1 MGHSERWP
9 PLPLNEWQPTY
20 RTLHMWAQIVGKIR
34 MTLSPPMNHWWHV
47 SLYVNSRGLT
57 TGPIP
62 YAPGVFEIQF
72 DFQRHALHISTTEGP
87 GASRP
92 LRDESVASFH
102 SGIFEALAWLGIAV
116 RINPMPQEVPD
127 PVPFNRDYTD
137 CSYDPQ
143 YANRLLL
150 ETSRAGVF
158 AAGDVRSARSSASPR
173 PSAKAPWRFRSCM
186 STSSTCEEV
195 NAPPGARRA
204 AVWSAT

>member
-1 MGHSERWP
+1 MPSLSRRLRPNLKVPQGILAYNGCVAALRGSTLRRDQQALRERS
-9 PLPLNEWQPTY
+9 L
-20 RTLHMWAQIVGKIR
+20 IV
-34 MTLSPPMNHWWHV
+34 H
-47 SLYVNSRGLT
+47 
-57 TGPIP
+57 
-62 YAPGVFEIQF
+62 
-72 DFQRHALHISTTEGP
+72 
-87 GASRP
+87 P
-92 LRDESVASFH
+92 LRDESVTSFH